1 MRMATMPAVVQYGLN
16 AGQVELREVPVPD
29 VGEDEVLLKVGAV
42 SVCGS
47 DIHQYHATHSWPV
60 NVPVILGH
68 EFTGTVVATGNAVRG
83 FHEGDRVVS
92 ETAARICGQCVY
104 CRSGQYNVCPQR
116 RGFGYGINGAMAGY
130 VRAPARCLHPIPD
143 ELVFEVAALTE
154 PSCVAY
160 TAVVERTTIRP
171 GSSVMILGP
180 GLIGLLCMMMAK
192 VCGAGTLVVTGLRK
206 DSSRLELARQLGA
219 THTLNTEVEDLAAFV
234 RSLGDGYGVD
244 VVIDATGVS
253 AAFQSAMEVVRPLGQ
268 ITKVGWGPTPLGAS
282 LDPIVQKAVTIN
294 GSFSHTYRT
303 WERVIALLASGQLDV
318 SAIAG
323 LVTSMDQWQQAFE
336 AMQSSAVAKAVLRP

>member
-180 GLIGLLCMMMAK
+180 GLIGLLCMMMAN

-303 WERVIALLASGQLDV
+303 WERVIALMASGQLDV